1 MNQTIREQ
9 WHLLPLIPIRNEV
22 TAPGHQVGGSGVKCN
37 RALSLLFWMIM
48 CIPLFLPGKAGAAE
62 PITLKEALRTALRNN
77 HEIRSMENAVL
88 AGKEDVG
95 IAVSYLLPGLFFE
108 ERAMRTNNPT
118 YAFMAKL
125 NQERFTAR
133 DFELERLNNPDA
145 VTDYQ
150 TSLSFEQP
158 LFAPKA
164 YIGFG
169 VAKKEALAKEEDL
182 RRKREDVTFLVV
194 RAYLDIQT
202 AAAFARV
209 ADRAVEDIR
218 EHLRLAELRY
228 QNGLGL
234 YSDVLRASTSVTEAK
249 QKQVTARKNLTVAE
263 RALGLLLSIPD
274 EVGAGAER
282 PEIPL
287 RELSHYTGAAEQ
299 RKDIRALELRRE
311 NARDR
316 IRLAESGYLPTL
328 GVGGTYQWNDHDRP
342 FGTEGESWQ
351 MAAFLKWDLFSGTR
365 TVHERRKAKYQ
376 AMQAEEALAAR
387 KEGIL
392 FGIHEAY
399 LSVDETRKKADL
411 AAVTLKTA
419 EEGTRLIRV
428 RYEGALSPLVD
439 LLDAQ
444 TALNQARA
452 AAAAAENEWLTAKA
466 RLCYESGTI
475 LEDLNV
481 EPSVP

>member
-1 MNQTIREQ
+1 MNQTTREPL
-9 WHLLPLIPIRNEV
+9 HIFPRISLPQGFRL
-22 TAPGHQVGGSGVKCN
+22 PGPQVNGIGLS
-37 RALSLLFWMIM
+37 LSLLFLVII
-48 CIPLFLPGKAGAAE
+48 CIPLSLSGAAGATE
-62 PITLKEALRTALRNN
+62 PITLKEAIRIALRSN
-77 HEIRSMENAVL
+77 HEIRSMESVVL

-95 IAVSYLLPGLFFE
+95 IAMSYLLPGLFFE
-108 ERAMRTNNPT
+108 ERVLRTNNPT

-133 DFELERLNNPDA
+133 DFELDRLNNPDA

-158 LFAPKA
+158 LFVPKA

-169 VAKKEALAKEEDL
+169 LAKKEAVAKEGDL
-182 RRKREDVTFLVV
+182 KRKREEIAFLVV

-202 AAAFARV
+202 AADFVRV
-209 ADRAVEDIR
+209 ADRAAADIR

-234 YSDVLRASTSVTEAK
+234 YSDVLRASTSVTEAE
-249 QKQVTARKNLTVAE
+249 QKQVTARKNLAVAE
-263 RALGLLLSIPD
+263 RALGLLLSIPG
-274 EVGAGAER
+274 EVGAGTDR

-287 RELSHYTGAAEQ
+287 RELSHYTGAASQ
-299 RKDIRALELRRE
+299 RKDIQALEMRRE
-311 NARDR
+311 SARDR
-316 IRLAESGYLPTL
+316 IRLAETGYLPTV
-328 GVGGTYQWNDHDRP
+328 GVGGTYQWNDHDRL
-342 FGTEGESWQ
+342 FGTDGESWQ
-351 MAAFLKWDLFSGTR
+351 MAAFLKWDLFSGAR
-365 TVHERRKAKYQ
+365 TVHERRKARYL
-376 AMQAEEALAAR
+376 AMQAEEALAGR
-387 KEGIL
+387 KEAVL

-399 LSVDETRKKADL
+399 LSVDEARKKADL
-411 AAVTLKTA
+411 AAIALKTA
-419 EEGTRLIRV
+419 EEGTRLIRI
-428 RYEGALSPLVD
+428 RYEGALSPLLD

-466 RLCYESGTI
+466 RLGYESGTI

-481 EPSVP
+481 EPSIP